1 VNLNDFEV
9 DCPVNSGVSRLVNME
24 PQIMRKSYRSGAI
37 GALMDEYERAASELA
52 RLVEQIT
59 DDDYVRIV
67 DSQTKDEDCRSA
79 QTIMSHVVRAG
90 YGYADY
96 IREQLSIASTR
107 PPAKILTRQESL
119 EQLVAMLRY
128 TIETLE
134 GRWEMSAEEISGI
147 VINTRWGAVYDAE
160 GLLEHAIVHLLR
172 HRRQLEK
179 FIWQG
184 KITVP
189 AGV

>member
-1 VNLNDFEV
+1 
-9 DCPVNSGVSRLVNME
+9 
-24 PQIMRKSYRSGAI
+24 MRKSYRSGAI
-37 GALMDEYERAASELA
+37 GALMDEYERAASELT
-52 RLVEQIT
+52 RLVEHIP
-59 DDDYVRIV
+59 DDDFVRVV
-67 DSQTKDEDCRSA
+67 DSRTKDEDCRSV

-107 PPAKILTRQESL
+107 PRPKLLSRRESL
-119 EQLVAMLRY
+119 EQLEAALRY

-134 GRWEMSAEEISGI
+134 GRWEMSAEEISGM
-147 VINTRWGAVYDAE
+147 VIKSRWGAVYDAE

-172 HRRQLEK
+172 HRRQIEK

-184 KITVP
+184 KISVSD
-189 AGV
+189 GV

>member
-1 VNLNDFEV
+1 
-9 DCPVNSGVSRLVNME
+9 
-24 PQIMRKSYRSGAI
+24 MRESYRNGAI
-37 GALMDEYERAASELA
+37 GALMDEYERAAWEIA
-52 RLVEQIT
+52 HLVEQIS
-59 DDDYVRIV
+59 DDDFVLIV
-67 DSQTKDEDCRSA
+67 DSQTTDEDCRSV
-79 QTIMSHVVRAG
+79 QTIMSHVVRAA

-96 IREQLSIASTR
+96 IREQLSIKSTR
-107 PPAKILTRQESL
+107 PQPRLLSRRESL
-119 EQLVAMLRY
+119 EQLEAALRY

-172 HRRQLEK
+172 HRRQIEK

-184 KITVP
+184 KIQGLPASNNSLNPVP
-189 AGV
+189 R

>member
-1 VNLNDFEV
+1 
-9 DCPVNSGVSRLVNME
+9 
-24 PQIMRKSYRSGAI
+24 MRKSYRNGAI

-52 RLVEQIT
+52 RLVEQIP
-59 DDDYVRIV
+59 DDDFALIV
-67 DSQTKDEDCRSA
+67 DSRTKDEDCRSI
-79 QTIMSHVVRAG
+79 QTIMSHVVGAG

-107 PPAKILTRQESL
+107 PQPELLSRRESL
-119 EQLVAMLRY
+119 EQLEAALRY

-134 GRWEMSAEEISGI
+134 GRWEMSAEEISGV
-147 VINTRWGAVYDAE
+147 VIKSRWGAVYDVE

-172 HRRQLEK
+172 HRRQIEK

-184 KITVP
+184 KITVTD
-189 AGV
+189 GVQHLIQ